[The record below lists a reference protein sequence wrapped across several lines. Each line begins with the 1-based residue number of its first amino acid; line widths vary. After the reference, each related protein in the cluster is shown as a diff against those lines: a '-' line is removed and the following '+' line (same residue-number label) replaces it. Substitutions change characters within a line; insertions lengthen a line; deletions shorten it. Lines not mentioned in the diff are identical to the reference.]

1 MNDVVLVNIAT
12 GDRYWQY
19 VNPFLNSANKFFV
32 PHDTLL
38 FTDSNKSFGVTKQV
52 KYQVEGFPRATLMR
66 YNTLLTEREF
76 LSHYKYIFYSDI
88 DMLWVDYA
96 EDVLSKGITATLHPG
111 FIYQKPELE
120 SNPKST
126 AYIPEVKQYYCGGF
140 NGGTSKAFLRMA
152 EVIDKGVKTDLSNGI
167 IARWHDESHLN
178 VYLEKHPPAKIL
190 SPSYCYPDSDNL
202 GYYLGLWKGETFKP
216 RLIALTKNK
225 ELQQQQ
231 TSSRPCLL
239 SLTKQEKA
247 AFLASKLK
255 VM

>member
-88 DMLWVDYA
+88 DMLWVDYS
-96 EDVLSKGITATLHPG
+96 EDVLSDGLTATLHPG
-111 FIYQKPELE
+111 FIHQAPELE

-126 AYIPEVKQYYCGGF
+126 AFIEKVNHYYCGGF
-140 NGGTSKAFLRMA
+140 NGGTTRSFLKMA

-167 IARWHDESHLN
+167 IAKWHDESHLN
-178 VYLEKHPPAKIL
+178 KYLEKHTPSKVL
-190 SPSYCYPDSDNL
+190 SPSYCYPETNVD
-202 GYYLGLWKGETFKP
+202 YYKGLWKGNDFKP
-216 RLIALTKNK
+216 ILLALTKSK
-225 ELQQQQ
+225 ERQQEQ

-239 SLTKQEKA
+239 SLTKQEKT
-247 AFLASKLK
+247 AFLASKFK
-255 VM
+255 IM